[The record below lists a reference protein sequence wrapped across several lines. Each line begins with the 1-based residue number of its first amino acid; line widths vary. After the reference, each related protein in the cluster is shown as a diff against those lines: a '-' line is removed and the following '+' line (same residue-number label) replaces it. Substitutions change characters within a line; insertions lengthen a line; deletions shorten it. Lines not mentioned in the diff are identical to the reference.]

1 MPWWRCGLL
10 LSVLLL
16 GAGCAA
22 WPGVAPVPPAPGTVY
37 APPASQPLSP
47 QEVNRRL
54 GQTQVLLVGEVHDHP
69 GHHQVQLDMLKAM
82 AALEGPLVVGVE
94 WLEWPAQEAC
104 DQFSAGQLTV
114 EAFAE
119 KVNWRERWGFP
130 LELYA
135 PILEFVRQRRLPLVA
150 LNAPLEAVRQVARQG
165 LASLS
170 PQQRGLLAPALD
182 LDDPAYRRQMA
193 AQFTMHGMGRG
204 PSQEN
209 FFVAQVAR
217 DETMAHRLALALA
230 PWPDGGRRAVVL
242 AGGGHLS
249 HGQGL
254 PPRLARRLPGAR
266 LTTVLA
272 MDPSMAPGKGGA
284 SWETH
289 EGPPPADL
297 LVVATPAPPQP
308 PRLGVVLTPRDDG
321 LLIERV
327 VPQTPAQRAGLL
339 PGDLLTAL
347 DGRPLRQVKD
357 IHDLIKAA
365 PQAPHEFDLR
375 REGRQL
381 RLSITLQGP
390 AGKP

>member
-1 MPWWRCGLL
+1 MPWWCRGLL
-10 LSVLLL
+10 LYVLVLT
-16 GAGCAA
+16 AGCAA
-22 WPGVAPVPPAPGTVY
+22 WPGAARPLPAPGTVY
-37 APPASQPLSP
+37 APPSLAPLSP
-47 QEVNRRL
+47 EGLTRRL

-69 GHHQVQLDMLKAM
+69 GHHQVQLDLLKAM
-82 AALEGPLVVGVE
+82 ADLEGPLVVGVE

-104 DQFSAGQLTV
+104 DQFSAGGLSV
-114 EAFAE
+114 ADFAQ
-119 KVNWRERWGFP
+119 KVNWSERWGFP

-135 PILEFVRQRRLPLVA
+135 PILEFVRQRRLPLLA

-165 LASLS
+165 LDSLS
-170 PQQRGLLAPALD
+170 PQQRALLAPALD

-193 AQFTMHGMGRG
+193 AQFAMHGMGRG

-230 PWPDGGRRAVVL
+230 PWPDGGKRAVVL

-254 PPRLARRLPGAR
+254 PTRLARRLPGAR

-272 MDPSMAPGKGGA
+272 MPAEMAPGPHGA
-284 SWETH
+284 SWQGQ

-297 LVVATPAPPQP
+297 LVVATPAPPAP
-308 PRLGVVLTPRDDG
+308 PRLGVVLTPREDG

-327 VPQTPAQRAGLL
+327 LPQTPAQVAGLVA
-339 PGDLLTAL
+339 GDLLTAM
-347 DGRPLRQVKD
+347 DGRPLRQAKD
-357 IHDLIKAA
+357 IHDIIKAD
-365 PQAPHEFDLR
+365 PRAPHELGLR
-375 REGRQL
+375 RKGREL
-381 RLSITLQGP
+381 RLTITLQGP
-390 AGKP
+390 GE

>member
-1 MPWWRCGLL
+1 MPWWRRGLL

-16 GAGCAA
+16 GAGCAS
-22 WPGVAPVPPAPGTVY
+22 WPGAARPLPAPGTVF
-37 APPASQPLSP
+37 APPAQAPLSP
-47 QEVNRRL
+47 EEVNRRL

-82 AALEGPLVVGVE
+82 AAQEGPLVVGVE

-135 PILEFVRQRRLPLVA
+135 PILEFVRQQRLPLVA

-165 LASLS
+165 LGSL
-170 PQQRGLLAPALD
+170 PPGQRALLAPALD

-193 AQFTMHGMGRG
+193 AQFSMHGMGRG
-204 PSQEN
+204 PSREN

-217 DETMAHRLALALA
+217 DETMAHRLALALT
-230 PWPDGGRRAVVL
+230 PWPDGGKRAVVL

-254 PPRLARRLPGAR
+254 PTRLARLLPGAR

-272 MDPSMAPGKGGA
+272 MEPAVAPGLGDAPWQGL
-284 SWETH
+284 

-297 LVVATPAPPQP
+297 LVVSTPAPPPP
-308 PRLGVVLTPRDDG
+308 PRLGVVLKPQADG

-327 VPQTPAQRAGLL
+327 LPQTPAQRQGLL
-339 PGDLLTAL
+339 AGDLLLAI
-347 DGRPLRQVKD
+347 DGKPTRLVKD
-357 IHDLIKAA
+357 IHDLIKAD
-365 PQAPHEFDLR
+365 PQAPHEFSVR
-375 REGRQL
+375 REGQEL
-381 RLSITLQGP
+381 RVTITLQGP
-390 AGKP
+390 GR